1 VSAGA
6 GLVVAVFLLLA
17 NGYFVGAE
25 FAVMAARRSQIEPL
39 AAQGSRR
46 ARSTLV
52 AMENVSAMLAC
63 AQLGVT
69 VCSVG
74 LGAVAEP
81 AIAHLLEVPF
91 LAAGVSPDL
100 VHPVS
105 FALALALVVYLH
117 VVLAEMVP
125 KNLAIAAP
133 DRVALLLA
141 PPLVWISRVLSPIIR
156 LLNGLANLAL
166 RALRVQP
173 KDEVTS
179 TFTAEEVS
187 SIVRQSRQEGLLD
200 DRHGLVTGALE
211 FSERTAG
218 DVAVPASELVTVDAR
233 STPADLEHLVAQTGF
248 SRFVVLDGAGEVTGY
263 LHLKDVLYI
272 DDEQYQTPV
281 PAKRVRALVTV
292 AATDEVEEVL
302 AAMQRSGAHLARVV
316 EGGIVLGVVFLEDVL
331 EELVGEVRDETRRD
345 GAGRKRSVRA
355 PR

>member
-1 VSAGA
+1 VSAGGALLVA
-6 GLVVAVFLLLA
+6 GFLLLA

-39 AAQGSRR
+39 AVTGSRR
-46 ARSTLV
+46 ARSTLA

-81 AIAHLLEVPF
+81 AVADLLAVPF
-91 LAAGVSPDL
+91 EAARVPPGL
-100 VHPVS
+100 VHPAS
-105 FALALALVVYLH
+105 FSLALALVVYLH
-117 VVLAEMVP
+117 VVVAEMVP

-141 PPLVWISRVLSPIIR
+141 PPLVWMSRVLAPVIR
-156 LLNGLANLAL
+156 VLNAVANLAL
-166 RALRVQP
+166 RVIRIEP

-187 SIVRQSRQEGLLD
+187 LIIRQSRQEGLLD
-200 DRHGLVTGALE
+200 DQHGLVSGALE

-218 DVAVPASELVTVDAR
+218 EVAVASAELVTVDAR
-233 STPADLEHLVAQTGF
+233 ATPADIERLVAQTGF

-263 LHLKDVLYI
+263 LHLKDVLYT

-292 AATDEVEEVL
+292 SGTDEVEEVL

-316 EGGIVLGVVFLEDVL
+316 EGGRVAGVVFLEDVL
-331 EELVGEVRDETRRD
+331 EELVGEVRDGTRRNPAARR
-345 GAGRKRSVRA
+345 GTVRA
-355 PR
+355 PK